1 MLDILAAAGADTAP
15 VWFSYLPIVG
25 MVLIFWFFLFR
36 PQMKRAKE
44 HQTKISGLKR
54 NDRVVTAGGLVGK
67 IVAVDDIYVDLE
79 LAKGVRVKAV
89 KSTIGDVIA
98 PGAAPAND

>member
-1 MLDILAAAGADTAP
+1 MLDILAAASADAP
-15 VWFSYLPIVG
+15 PAWISYLPIIG

-44 HQTKISGLKR
+44 HQTKIAGLKR

-67 IVAVDDIYVDLE
+67 VMSVDDQYVDLE

-89 KSTIGDVIA
+89 KSTIGDIIA